1 MPCEIGNGFH
11 NLCSWA
17 YGGKGTFLESSLWT
31 SIIVVGIILLL
42 ILSIYP
48 CKKGTSTW
56 VLTKL
61 IVYSFFSTLFVL
73 SVHKGVVLKNVDKS
87 NEDQQH
93 SEMIESMGSP
103 GVIANEVEVK
113 PDVHLG
119 GAPDASAEVDALLA
133 KYDP

>member
-31 SIIVVGIILLL
+31 SVIVVGIILLL
-42 ILSIYP
+42 ILCIYP
-48 CKKGTSTW
+48 CKKGTSVW

-61 IVYSFFSTLFVL
+61 IAYSFFSTLLVL
-73 SVHKGVVLKNVDKS
+73 SVHKGVVLENVDKS

-93 SEMIESMGSP
+93 SAMIESMGTS
-103 GVIANEVEVK
+103 GVIANEVEVR
-113 PDVHLG
+113 PDVQLG
-119 GAPDASAEVDALLA
+119 GEPDTSAEVDALLA
-133 KYDP
+133 KYET